1 MNEFVTK
8 VLLYNQYLKS
18 SADKK
23 KWKYQNKNDSKGIQQ
38 NIMPIVIIS
47 YIPELSW
54 RWTRIGNQFNVIFK
68 VVPMDFFREK
78 WLH

>member
-47 YIPELSW
+47 YIPELS
-54 RWTRIGNQFNVIFK
+54 
-68 VVPMDFFREK
+68 
-78 WLH
+78 